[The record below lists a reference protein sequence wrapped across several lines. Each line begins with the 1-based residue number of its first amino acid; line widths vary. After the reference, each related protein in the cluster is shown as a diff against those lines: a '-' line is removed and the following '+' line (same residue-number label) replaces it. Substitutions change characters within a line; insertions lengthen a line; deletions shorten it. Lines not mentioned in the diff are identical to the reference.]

1 VSQDIGVWRMG
12 EVYMLSDMLTGVV
25 FGLDSLNLISRNCKF
40 RMKVFVDEEEDESQG
55 AKQFLS
61 RRS

>member
-1 VSQDIGVWRMG
+1 
-12 EVYMLSDMLTGVV
+12 MLSDMLTGVV